1 MSKGLNIALPIHH
14 FFEEHLVSQRGLSSN
29 TVLSYRDTMKLL
41 LQFAVGQCRK
51 SCTDLTVN
59 DLTPEL
65 VRRFITHLSGVRK
78 NTAGT
83 SNARL
88 AAIHAFFRYLS
99 ITDPRLIAQCQS
111 ILAIPFKRHS
121 RPILGY
127 LEQEEVLHI
136 FRHIDVKKPRGKRDD
151 ALLRLLYNTGARAQ
165 EIVDLNVNHIRFSR
179 PYYVRIRGKGRRERT
194 CPLWTE
200 TVQAIKTS
208 LEDRRVR
215 LSDNVALFLNAKG
228 ERLSR
233 YGLRH
238 MITERVT
245 AAGETCPSLL
255 TRRVTPHTFRH
266 TTAMHL
272 LQSGVDLNMIRSWL
286 GHASIETTN
295 MYIEIDLEMKQK
307 TLQSCEKLLP
317 KTGKRGPSWR
327 RDPSVLDWLSTL

>member
-1 MSKGLNIALPIHH
+1 MSKSLSIALPIHR
-14 FFEEHLVSQRGLSSN
+14 FFEEHLVSHRGLSPH
-29 TVLSYRDTMKLL
+29 TVLSYRDAMKLL
-41 LQFAVGQCRK
+41 LQFAVQQCRK
-51 SCTDLTVN
+51 SCTDLTMD

-65 VRRFITHLSGVRK
+65 VRRFLEHLGGVRK
-78 NTAGT
+78 NTVGT
-83 SNARL
+83 RNARL

-99 ITDPRLIAQCQS
+99 TTDPRLISQCQS
-111 ILAIPFKRHS
+111 ILAVPFKRHS
-121 RPILGY
+121 RSVLGY
-127 LEQEEVLHI
+127 LEKEEVLHI

-179 PYYVRIRGKGRRERT
+179 PYYVRIHGKGRRERT

-200 TVQAIKTS
+200 TVQAIKAS
-208 LEDRRVR
+208 LEDRHVR

-228 ERLSR
+228 ERLSW

-238 MITERVT
+238 MITQRVA

-255 TRRVTPHTFRH
+255 TRKVTPHTFRH

-295 MYIEIDLEMKQK
+295 LYIEIDLEMKQK

-317 KTGKRGPSWR
+317 KTGERGPSWQK
-327 RDPSVLDWLSTL
+327 DPSVLDWLSTL